1 MMTQRRSVLFH
12 GQCGTCRESF
22 TVRLGR
28 RVYALRLVRALT
40 VAHSVASPGCAGGLL
55 EIPML
60 SLTGPR
66 RGRFFTLSPGRRRR
80 KKR

>member
-1 MMTQRRSVLFH
+1 MTLRRRSVLFH

-55 EIPML
+55 EIPMVYVA
-60 SLTGPR
+60 GPY
-66 RGRFFTLSPGRRRR
+66 RGRFIVKRR
-80 KKR
+80 KRR